1 MVFFCGEEYLLNIN
15 FELKS
20 HKTVDFMKIALA
32 VCRLVRYREKQ
43 GEKEKKCFFK
53 FQISKKTVPMI
64 YNIKLF
70 KLILKS
76 RFYNS

>member
-1 MVFFCGEEYLLNIN
+1 MILFCGEEYLLDIN

-20 HKTVDFMKIALA
+20 HKTADFMKNKGKK
-32 VCRLVRYREKQ
+32 R
-43 GEKEKKCFFK
+43 EKKCFCK

-64 YNIKLF
+64 YNIKFF

-76 RFYNS
+76 RLYDS